1 MVLVTGNW
9 KLWLVGMAVSLAIF
23 LVVLFA
29 VILPAQNTANQ
40 AIKSGEHQ
48 TQQALKAASKQLNSA
63 SNASSSGST
72 GSTVKAVDKKAKHDL
87 SQAAKLA
94 ACVSAAGTDLT
105 KLQACHAKF

>member
-9 KLWLVGMAVSLAIF
+9 KLWLAGMAVSLIIF

-40 AIKSGEHQ
+40 AIKSGEQQ
-48 TQQALKAASKQLNSA
+48 TQHALKAASQQLNSA
-63 SNASSSGST
+63 SSAATSSGQASAT
-72 GSTVKAVDKKAKHDL
+72 DKKAKHVL

-94 ACVSAAGTDLT
+94 ACVSAAGTDVT
-105 KLQACHAKF
+105 KLQACHTKF